1 MDPTTDIKEKDL
13 ARELDVDR
21 SVLQRLRKGLDP
33 EEWTDWPGRG
43 IILADSAVKK
53 IRAALAPSAPGEV
66 PATAD
71 IRVVATPPNRHVVLG
86 ELAAERV
93 TVRLLRGPSSNYRP
107 GMTLPGCTP
116 HATIPDCWEYAGQK
130 PRNPGRF

>member
-1 MDPTTDIKEKDL
+1 MDPTTDTKEKDL
-13 ARELDVDR
+13 AREMDVDR

-33 EEWTDWPGRG
+33 DEWMDWPGVG

-53 IRAALAPSAPGEV
+53 IRAALAPPPPVV
-66 PATAD
+66 PTSAD
-71 IRVVATPPNRHVVLG
+71 IEVVATPPNVHVLLG
-86 ELAAERV
+86 ERDGSQV
-93 TVRLLRGPSSNYRP
+93 TIRLLRGPSTNYRR

-116 HATIPDCWEYAGQK
+116 HATIPGLWEYAGQK

>member
-13 ARELDVDR
+13 AREMDVDR

-43 IILADSAVKK
+43 ILLADSAVKK
-53 IRAALAPSAPGEV
+53 IRAALAPAPAVEV

-71 IRVVATPPNRHVVLG
+71 IRVVATPPNTHVVLG
-86 ELAAERV
+86 EREEQRV
-93 TVRLLRGPSSNYRP
+93 TVRLLRGPSSNYRA

-116 HATIPDCWEYAGQK
+116 HATIPGLWEYAGQK